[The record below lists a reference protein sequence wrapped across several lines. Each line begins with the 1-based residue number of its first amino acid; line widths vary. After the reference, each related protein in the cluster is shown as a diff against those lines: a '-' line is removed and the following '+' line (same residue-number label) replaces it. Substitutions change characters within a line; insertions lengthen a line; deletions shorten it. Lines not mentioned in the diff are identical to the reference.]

1 MILEQIRNYKSM
13 LQFVCVSNLQDYVM
27 NHTLGR
33 PAIIGDKISH
43 FQIQIERDVSAE
55 LQGV

>member
-1 MILEQIRNYKSM
+1 M

-43 FQIQIERDVSAE
+43 FQIQIERNVSAE